1 MDPHEQCQPLS
12 VSSVTPHNTPS
23 VLKWVHV
30 RDAPVPRDT
39 RECKLGHSEMPPH
52 DTPPPRQLGGKNAST
67 CVVWGSQSFL
77 CSRGDIIP
85 VLGKQLPRCDNDC
98 DLGS

>member
-52 DTPPPRQLGGKNAST
+52 DTPPQTARRKKCKYLCGMGESELSVQPGGHHPSA
-67 CVVWGSQSFL
+67 
-77 CSRGDIIP
+77 
-85 VLGKQLPRCDNDC
+85 GKAITTL
-98 DLGS
+98 